1 MALYRISVPMAE
13 SQTTHSQLLCFFH
26 ILALWPAG
34 MLRHGSS
41 ASKYP
46 LSVLYCFN
54 CWAVS
59 ILTVL
64 KCEERCTKRRSLR
77 IFPNAVSLFLSV
89 SFENFPSE
97 NTGQVLFHA
106 LPVRCQVGRH
116 GFSCLYKS
124 LQFGQF
130 ELM

>member
-64 KCEERCTKRRSLR
+64 KCEERCTKRRWLR
-77 IFPNAVSLFLSV
+77 IFPNAVSRFLSD
-89 SFENFPSE
+89 SFEKFPFRKYRSSA
-97 NTGQVLFHA
+97 LHA
-106 LPVRCQVGRH
+106 LPVGCRVGRH

>member
-89 SFENFPSE
+89 SFEKFPFRKYWSS
-97 NTGQVLFHA
+97 A
-106 LPVRCQVGRH
+106 LSCSTSWVPSRTARV
-116 GFSCLYKS
+116 SCLYKS